1 MHSVEVKWGEDARTT
16 AGQETGLHLRRP
28 LRNQTINAVGG
39 VATSGCYWYIDDR
52 YRGALRRC
60 GERAKPSR
68 RAEAHG
74 FFDLDRHDRSR
85 ALSRHALL
93 GLSFDDE
100 MDEYVTDVLMRDLVG
115 HDKRPVSF
123 LVYLW
128 LAAEG
133 QRLGGEVQISYQ
145 ELAES
150 IGCRRAR
157 ATAVGWL
164 VRGGCLRDE
173 GNCDGGICYEVV
185 IPWRARGVR
194 D

>member
-1 MHSVEVKWGEDARTT
+1 MTLIGTTEVVPFQGMALPRGYHSMT
-16 AGQETGLHLRRP
+16 
-28 LRNQTINAVGG
+28 
-39 VATSGCYWYIDDR
+39 
-52 YRGALRRC
+52 
-60 GERAKPSR
+60 
-68 RAEAHG
+68 
-74 FFDLDRHDRSR
+74 
-85 ALSRHALL
+85 
-93 GLSFDDE
+93 E

-150 IGCRRAR
+150 IGVSKSSAQ
-157 ATAVGWL
+157 TAVGWL
-164 VRGGCLRDE
+164 VRRRLLKATKATATAVP
-173 GNCDGGICYEVV
+173 CYEVV
-185 IPWRARGVR
+185 SPWRARGVR